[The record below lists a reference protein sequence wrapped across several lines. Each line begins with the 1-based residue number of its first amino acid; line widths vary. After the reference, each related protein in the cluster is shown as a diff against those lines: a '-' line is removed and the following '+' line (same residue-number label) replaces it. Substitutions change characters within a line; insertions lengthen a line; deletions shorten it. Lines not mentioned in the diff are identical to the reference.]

1 MKKVCKEL
9 ADSSVLKSKANVE
22 RRQYFPDS
30 FQLSRRIQLFLWD
43 KLEYDKI

>member
-1 MKKVCKEL
+1 MY
-9 ADSSVLKSKANVE
+9 VLKSKANVE